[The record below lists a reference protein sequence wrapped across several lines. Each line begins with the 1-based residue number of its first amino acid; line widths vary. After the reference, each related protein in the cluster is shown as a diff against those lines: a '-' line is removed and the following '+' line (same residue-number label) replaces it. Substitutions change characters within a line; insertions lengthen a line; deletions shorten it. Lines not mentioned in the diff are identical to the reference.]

1 MTRML
6 VVGGGAAGMSAA
18 SVAKR
23 NDPELEVTVAEAG
36 GAISYAACGM
46 PYWVAGLVEGDR
58 DSLVVLSPEDAR
70 QKRGLD
76 VRIQTRATS
85 VDHAVRTATLEGPD
99 GVDDVSYDHLVLA
112 PGTEP
117 WVPFDVPD
125 GAPVFALRHLDDGV
139 EVKRFVDGNAPKTA
153 VVVGGGFVGLE
164 MAEAL
169 LERGL
174 RVVFVHSGAT
184 LMSGVLD
191 EDLGED
197 LNQRVEQ
204 EEDVTLVTGSRVDSV
219 AGDADGVTVDAGGE
233 SFDADAAILGLG
245 AAPRTELAQAVG
257 AAVGDSGAIAVDDR
271 MRTGVDKVWAC
282 GDAVEFPHK
291 VTGERVF
298 LPLALH
304 ANRSG
309 RIVGENVT
317 GGDAV
322 FPGVLG
328 TTITRFFDMELAVTG
343 LGEDAARDAGFD
355 PAAATIKSGS
365 KAIYFPG
372 SQKLK
377 AKIILDR
384 DSGRV
389 LGAQI
394 LGGEQTAKRI
404 DTMSAAIWQ
413 EATAADV
420 EAFDLAYAPPF
431 NPVWDPW
438 AIAARMADRE
448 R

>member
-1 MTRML
+1 MTRLL

-23 NDPELEVTVAEAG
+23 NDPGIDVLVAEAG
-36 GAISYAACGM
+36 TAISYSACGM
-46 PYWVAGLVEGDR
+46 PYWVSGLVEGEKDA
-58 DSLVVLSPEDAR
+58 LIVLSAEEAR
-70 QKRGLD
+70 QEREID
-76 VRIQTRATS
+76 VRVRTRAARI
-85 VDHAVRTATLEGPD
+85 DHASRTAVLEGPD
-99 GVDDVSYDHLVLA
+99 ESEDVSYDRLVLA

-117 WVPFDVPD
+117 RVPFPVPEE
-125 GAPVFALRHLDDGV
+125 APVFSLRHLDDGV
-139 EVKRFVDGNAPKTA
+139 AVKRFVDDEEPKRA
-153 VVVGGGFVGLE
+153 VMVGGGFVGLE

-169 LERGL
+169 LDRDLE
-174 RVVFVHSGAT
+174 VVLVHSRKT

-191 EDLGED
+191 EDLGQELNERVGKED
-197 LNQRVEQ
+197 GASLVLEAR
-204 EEDVTLVTGSRVDSV
+204 VTGVS
-219 AGDADGVTVDAGGE
+219 GDADGVTVDAGGE
-233 SFDADAAILGLG
+233 TFDADLAVLGLG

-257 AAVGDSGAIAVDDR
+257 AKTGTTGAIAVDDR
-271 MRTGVDKVWAC
+271 MRTDVDHVWAC

-291 VTGERVF
+291 VTGKPVF

-317 GGDAV
+317 GGDKT

-328 TTITRFFDMELAVTG
+328 TTITRFYEMELGVTG
-343 LGEDAARDAGFD
+343 LGEQAAREAGFH
-355 PAAATIKSGS
+355 AVVATIKSGS
-365 KAIYFPG
+365 KAHYFPG

-377 AKIILDR
+377 AKIVVDR

-389 LGAQI
+389 LGAQV
-394 LGGEQTAKRI
+394 LGGENTAKRI
-404 DTMSAAIWQ
+404 DTMAAAIWTA
-413 EATAADV
+413 ATASDV